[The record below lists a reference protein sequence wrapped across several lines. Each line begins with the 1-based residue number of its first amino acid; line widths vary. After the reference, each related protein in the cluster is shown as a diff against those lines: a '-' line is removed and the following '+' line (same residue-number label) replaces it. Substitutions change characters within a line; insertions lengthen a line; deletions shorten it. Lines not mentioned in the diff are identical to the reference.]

1 MKMCLLFCASA
12 GDLKLCDID
21 DDGSPATSPSAA
33 THSGGNNEKPVG
45 GLFLHVHAR
54 TSEIRRTSIACEKEV
69 LELHTDPFNHPSVS
83 RRKARA
89 IRRKNFL
96 DICKEAVQQ
105 GVI

>member
-1 MKMCLLFCASA
+1 M
-12 GDLKLCDID
+12 
-21 DDGSPATSPSAA
+21 
-33 THSGGNNEKPVG
+33 
-45 GLFLHVHAR
+45 
-54 TSEIRRTSIACEKEV
+54 
-69 LELHTDPFNHPSVS
+69 LELHSDPFSHPSVS

>member
-21 DDGSPATSPSAA
+21 DDGSPATLPSAT
-33 THSGGNNEKPVG
+33 THSGGNERQVG
-45 GLFLHVHAR
+45 GIFLHAHAR
-54 TSEIRRTSIACEKEV
+54 ILSEVRRTSIACEKEV
-69 LELHTDPFNHPSVS
+69 LELHSDPFSHPSVS